1 MAARLEKESSLH
13 FNQKF
18 FKFITG
24 LSKLTSDSRSA
35 IRKSS
40 LEVLFN
46 ILKDH
51 GHIFSQTFWIGVFS
65 SVIYPIFNSVWGE
78 NDLLSK
84 DEHNSFPST
93 FSPHPSGVSWDAET
107 SAMAAQSL
115 VDLFVSFFT
124 VIRSQLSSVVSLLAG
139 LIRSPA
145 QGPTVAGVG
154 ALLRLA
160 DELGGRFSEDEWK
173 DIFLAVKDAAS
184 LTLSSFMKTL
194 RTMDDIPDEE
204 TLSDQDFSN
213 EDDVDEDS
221 LQTMSY
227 VVARA
232 KSHITVQLQVVQ
244 VCTRCY
250 TMQ

>member
-1 MAARLEKESSLH
+1 
-13 FNQKF
+13 
-18 FKFITG
+18 
-24 LSKLTSDSRSA
+24 
-35 IRKSS
+35 
-40 LEVLFN
+40 
-46 ILKDH
+46 
-51 GHIFSQTFWIGVFS
+51 
-65 SVIYPIFNSVWGE
+65 
-78 NDLLSK
+78 
-84 DEHNSFPST
+84 
-93 FSPHPSGVSWDAET
+93 
-107 SAMAAQSL
+107 MAAQYL

-160 DELGGRFSEDEWK
+160 DELGDRFSENEWK
-173 DIFLAVKDAAS
+173 EIFLAVNEAAS

-194 RTMDDIPDEE
+194 RTMDDIPDED

-213 EDDVDEDS
+213 EDDIDEDS

-227 VVARA
+227 VVART

-244 VCTRCY
+244 VCTKCY
-250 TMQ
+250 TMH